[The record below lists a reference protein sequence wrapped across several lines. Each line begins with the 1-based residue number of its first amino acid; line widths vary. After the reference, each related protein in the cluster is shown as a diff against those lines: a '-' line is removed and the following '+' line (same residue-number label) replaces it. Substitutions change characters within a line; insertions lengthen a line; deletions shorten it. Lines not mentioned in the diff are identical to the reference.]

1 LSIRSVYL
9 KDCKQNFM
17 WPSMQIKQCPLHNL
31 NIVEDVVI
39 LLGCKVFLPEVTC
52 VEKPQLTII
61 QNIDI

>member
-1 LSIRSVYL
+1 
-9 KDCKQNFM
+9 
-17 WPSMQIKQCPLHNL
+17 MQIKQCPLHNL

-52 VEKPQLTII
+52 VEKPQLTLS